1 MKGFRSIVVS
11 VCHVLSL
18 VMDFFVHFEIF
29 LKTNGSNAVDD
40 DIFAYYFKIKLYNN
54 LCYLFC

>member
-11 VCHVLSL
+11 VCHVLSFA
-18 VMDFFVHFEIF
+18 MDFFVRFVIF
-29 LKTNGSNAVDD
+29 LKTNGLNAVAD
-40 DIFAYYFKIKLYNN
+40 DIFAYYFKIKLYYN